1 MNEKNNHLER
11 RITIIPAKPQSQID
25 QPTRQK
31 KVAAYCRVSTDEEEQ
46 LSSYEAQCNYYTEK
60 ILSNKEWSM
69 AGIFADEGI
78 TGTSAKKRPEFMRM
92 IRMCEQGKIDFI
104 LVKSISRFARNT
116 VDCLNYIRLLRSMG
130 IGIYFEKENINTLD
144 ADTELIITFM
154 GAFAQAES
162 ESISKNIIWGIRQ
175 AMKEG
180 KVRICLNTL
189 YGYRKGEDDE
199 ICIVPEQA
207 EVVREIYQRY
217 LGGAS
222 VRMIRDWLNGQE
234 IPHLNGRK
242 WSDAH
247 VRAILTSEKYRGDVL
262 MQKTYV
268 LDCISKKTV
277 KNNGELPMYLVENN
291 HPAIISREKSY
302 AVQEEMARRRTLRSP
317 STKNKQTGAG
327 HYSGKHALTERLICG
342 ECGTRYRRY
351 TWVRSGKKYGVWRCV
366 NRIDNGTRYCHN
378 SPTMWE
384 ITLQEAILNA
394 LNSAMAEKTPMVEYI
409 MDAAEDEFYTVSD
422 SGMSLEDIKQR
433 LEKLEEEFSGLLEK
447 AADEGM
453 ESYTNCFREIT
464 EEVGKLKERRD
475 RLADQIR
482 KDGVATRQLERTR
495 MVLSQD
501 AVQPDIREWKE
512 ETIRQLVHT
521 VKVISKDLIRVYLTN
536 GTVVDQAV
544 REKDW

>member
-1 MNEKNNHLER
+1 MNEKNSHLER

-247 VRAILTSEKYRGDVL
+247 VRSILTSEKYRGDVL

-394 LNSAMAEKTPMVEYI
+394 LNSAMAKKTSMVEYI

-453 ESYTNCFREIT
+453 ESYTDRFREIT
-464 EEVGKLKERRD
+464 EEVGKLKEQRD

-495 MVLSQD
+495 MVLNQD
-501 AVQPDIREWKE
+501 AVQPDIGEWKE

-521 VKVISKDLIRVYLTN
+521 VKVISKDLIRIYLTN
-536 GTVVDQAV
+536 GMVVDQAV